1 MASPAFSFCAA
12 VENSVQMLFIEI
24 ETDPYTAP
32 RLAGNDLKICKLTY
46 GTGKKLFQ
54 IRLRD
59 IPDLLAVII
68 NADGGF
74 PLVVV
79 CIIGE
84 TIELAVLLDFA
95 ENILTI
101 APYAVVVIECHAD
114 ELKRNIVAICV
125 EPLSALFAVLGNLS
139 TDGLAPLTLRTFG
152 LSPRGER
159 GLLLLTSLFKL
170 TPFDRPIYPNTD
182 TDGIE
187 NNE

>member
-24 ETDPYTAP
+24 ETDPYTAT
-32 RLAGNDLKICKLTY
+32 RLAGNDLEICKLTY
-46 GTGKKLFQ
+46 GTRKELFQ

-68 NADGGF
+68 NADGGISI
-74 PLVVV
+74 VVV

-84 TIELAVLLDFA
+84 IIELAVLLDFA

-101 APYAVVVIECHAD
+101 APYAVVVIECHTD

-125 EPLSALFAVLGNLS
+125 EPLSALATVAGDLS
-139 TDGLAPLTLRTFG
+139 TNGLEFLAFG
-152 LSPRGER
+152 AL
-159 GLLLLTSLFKL
+159 GL
-170 TPFDRPIYPNTD
+170 PA
-182 TDGIE
+182 GG
-187 NNE
+187 